1 MKNLI
6 SISQLT
12 KYEEEIEKYIHAK
25 TQAGFFNI
33 KRISPFTL
41 YQIVNHPS
49 IDITYYIYSK
59 LDDVMKKY
67 IHKQTL
73 NVDRYSEKENALK
86 TLNSIKINSNNLMI
100 TEVME
105 YPAAYN
111 TIIPFALSELANNTL
126 TGYHAVFISDYNHG
140 ITFFSKENIDEDLNK
155 NIRYPDKEYY
165 SAEQVNSYDK
175 WFKS

>member
-25 TQAGFFNI
+25 TQTGFYNI

-59 LDDVMKKY
+59 LDDVMKKH
-67 IHKQTL
+67 IFKSTI
-73 NVDRYSEKENALK
+73 NVDRYSEKENTLK
-86 TLNSIKINSNNLMI
+86 KLNNIKINSNNLMI

-105 YPAAYN
+105 YPATYN
-111 TIIPFALSELANNTL
+111 IIIPFALSRLANNIL
-126 TGYHAVFISDYNHG
+126 AGYEAVIISDYNHG

-155 NIRYPDKEYY
+155 NIRYPNKEYY